1 MSSIVKPSIL
11 SLSPKGFASFLRS
24 HGIGTFHAIFDPKIG
39 KIVTSHPV
47 IQPIVD
53 YFIEEKTDFDE
64 HEGIFG
70 QIGPV
75 SGVLQGAF
83 IHRTCR
89 GQGAGGVRNWS
100 YNTIEDWFRD
110 GIRLSKG
117 MTHKNAL
124 AELWWG
130 GGKGVID
137 RSTGIGLNLGST
149 PLQRRVVFEEYGSFI
164 SSLKGCYITAEDVG
178 VKDDDMAAIFLR
190 TRFTTCIPPQYGGSG
205 NPSSPT
211 ASGVVRALEAAFSH
225 IGKNSLEGV
234 TVAVQGVGHVA
245 TAFIKYLLE
254 KKVGRVISCDVD
266 SQKIKA
272 AEKTFSKE
280 VKDGIV
286 TFRLAK
292 GNDHSILFEDVD
304 AVSPCGIGGILND
317 ETIPKIKAKIVCGA
331 ANNQL
336 QDLSKD
342 GKLLAERGIVYVP
355 DFLANRMGIVN
366 CADEA
371 SGYVENDPISEK
383 HLGDTWENSI
393 YNLTKSVLST
403 AAASSRTP
411 QEVAIELAEKRS
423 FVKNPIFGHR
433 GIQIINSVVNS
444 KEWKMKINAC

>member
-336 QDLSKD
+336 Q
-342 GKLLAERGIVYVP
+342 GICP
-355 DFLANRMGIVN
+355 TIN
-366 CADEA
+366 
-371 SGYVENDPISEK
+371 
-383 HLGDTWENSI
+383 
-393 YNLTKSVLST
+393 
-403 AAASSRTP
+403 
-411 QEVAIELAEKRS
+411 
-423 FVKNPIFGHR
+423 
-433 GIQIINSVVNS
+433 IILQAT
-444 KEWKMKINAC
+444 MICQ